1 VGRSVWGREV
11 AAANQWLCARGKL
24 QLGAEGLTTLPQEGP
39 DGKVVPIT
47 PRPEGC
53 VCVRG
58 GGGRGGVAAAS

>member
-1 VGRSVWGREV
+1 MGRSVWGREV
-11 AAANQWLCARGKL
+11 AAANQWLYARGKL

-53 VCVRG
+53 VCV
-58 GGGRGGVAAAS
+58 